1 MIRTM
6 LVVFGL
12 VLGLIVLA
20 IAPDS
25 AQAQFYKGKTITMI
39 VNYPAGGPTDL
50 EGRIVALHLPA
61 HIPGN
66 PTIVVK
72 NVGGAGGLIGSNQ
85 LGESAPNGETIGFFT
100 LDVPGQ
106 LVGASALRTPYSDFV
121 LVAGVESPL
130 VVYIRKDTPPGL
142 NVPADLMKAQ
152 EFKALSLNA
161 QNTNTLNQ
169 ALALDLLG
177 VPHLAIPAYRGLKEV
192 ETAILQNI
200 GQLANSS
207 LSGWSGSVEPTMG
220 HIVMPLWQLSPRKNG
235 AYPRSKA
242 LPNLQTFEEFYA
254 SVKPGKPLAGDF
266 KYRAMRAV
274 ADPQLAM
281 FRVTM
286 MPPKSSGEAVAI
298 MRNAFVEMW
307 KNPQFLADY
316 SKVIKTE
323 PILVTGAEGQEVL
336 SGLANVSNEIKEF
349 LVKYTDS
356 MTSK

>member
-1 MIRTM
+1 MMRAMLFVLGFIG
-6 LVVFGL
+6 LVV
-12 VLGLIVLA
+12 A
-20 IAPDS
+20 APGG
-25 AQAQFYKGKTITMI
+25 AEAQFYKNKTVTMI

-85 LGESAPNGETIGFFT
+85 LGEAAPNGESIGFFT

-106 LVGASALRTPYSDFV
+106 LIGNSSMKTRYSDFI
-121 LVAGVESPL
+121 LIAGVESPL
-130 VVYIRKDTPPGL
+130 VVYMRKDTPPGIK
-142 NVPADLMKAQ
+142 VATDLMKAQ

-177 VPHLAIPAYRGLKEV
+177 VKYQAIPAYRGLKEV

-200 GQLANSS
+200 GQMANSS

-220 HIVMPLWQLSPRKNG
+220 HLVMPMWQMSPRKNG
-235 AYPRSKA
+235 VYPRSRA

-254 SVKPGKPLAGDF
+254 AVHPGKSLAGNF
-266 KYRAMRAV
+266 TYKVLRAV
-274 ADPQLAM
+274 SDPQLAM
-281 FRVTM
+281 FRVAM
-286 MPPKSSGEAVAI
+286 MPPKSSGEAVSI
-298 MRNAFVEMW
+298 MRAAFAEMW
-307 KNPQFLADY
+307 KSPQFLADY

-336 SGLANVSNEIKEF
+336 NGLASVSNEMKEY
-349 LVKYTDS
+349 LVKYTAN

>member
-1 MIRTM
+1 MIRA
-6 LVVFGL
+6 
-12 VLGLIVLA
+12 VLASFGLIVLA
-20 IAPDS
+20 AAVPGS

-66 PTIVVK
+66 PTVVVK

-85 LGESAPNGETIGFFT
+85 LGEAAPNGESIGFFT

-106 LVGASALRTPYSDFV
+106 LISTSALKTRYSDFV
-121 LVAGVESPL
+121 LIAGVESPL

-142 NVPADLMKAQ
+142 NVTTDLMKTQ

-161 QNTNTLNQ
+161 QNTNSLNQ
-169 ALALDLLG
+169 VLALDLLG
-177 VPHLAIPAYRGLKEV
+177 VKYHAIPAYRGLKEV

-200 GQLANSS
+200 GQMANSS

-220 HIVMPLWQLSPRKNG
+220 HLVMPLWQLSPRKNG
-235 AYPRSKA
+235 SYPRSKA

-254 SVKPGKPLAGDF
+254 SVHPGKPLAGNPT
-266 KYRAMRAV
+266 YQTLRAV
-274 ADPQLAM
+274 SDPQLAM
-281 FRVTM
+281 FRVAM
-286 MPPKSSGEAVAI
+286 MPPKSSGEAVTI
-298 MRNAFVEMW
+298 MRTAFAEMW

-323 PILVTGAEGQEVL
+323 PILVSGAEGQEVL
-336 SGLANVSNEIKEF
+336 NGLATVSSEIKEF
-349 LVKYTDS
+349 LVKYTNN